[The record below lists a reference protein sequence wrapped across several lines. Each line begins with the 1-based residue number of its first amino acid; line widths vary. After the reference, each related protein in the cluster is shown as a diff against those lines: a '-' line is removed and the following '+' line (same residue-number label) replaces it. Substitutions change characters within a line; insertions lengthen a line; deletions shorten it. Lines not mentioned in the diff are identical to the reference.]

1 MSLQPQALDYAP
13 PRSRGAFVLS
23 PRTAATIVLAL
34 AALGFALRATAIFA
48 LHRWEQPNAIEHR
61 ALALS
66 LVEHGTFYFRD
77 FGKYGPSSVQSP
89 SYPFLLAM
97 LFRTFGPDSTAS
109 YIAAMLINSLAGAL
123 TVWLTWK
130 MVRALGGSSAAA
142 LLAAALIAIW
152 PSQVYA
158 ATHVQAI
165 SLITLCIVAMIYLFQ
180 RSVQTG
186 SLASWIGYSI
196 IGTLAALTEPV
207 LLPIVALSGLLIV
220 VWRVWRVWRGSSL
233 SIEQRI
239 RNAAV
244 LLAAALLI
252 IMPWTVRNRT
262 VHERWIPIKST
273 FWVNVWKANNDFA
286 TGTDRLEL
294 SEEKQAALRSGAM
307 SLSDRQLV
315 DPRFDNQRQYD
326 RLTPEQRAR
335 LENQPEAVR
344 EEVFREFATSWI
356 ASHPARYLQL
366 CLIRLGK
373 TLWVD
378 WDNPK
383 SHNVL
388 FWLSRAILLGLGIP
402 GLVIAIRQRWALLF
416 AALIAGSCLLTY
428 ALTIT
433 AARFSL
439 PLEPLALCMVAAFL
453 AGGWRSASA
462 NK

>member
-1 MSLQPQALDYAP
+1 MSMSIQPQALDYAP
-13 PRSRGAFVLS
+13 APSRRAVILS
-23 PRTAATIVLAL
+23 PRAAAMIVIAL

-48 LHRWEQPNAIEHR
+48 LRRWQQPNAIEHR

-66 LVEHGTFYFRD
+66 LIENGTFYFRD

-89 SYPFLLAM
+89 PYPFLLAT
-97 LFRTFGPDSTAS
+97 LFKMFGPDSSQS

-130 MVRALGGSSAAA
+130 LVRALGGSGVAAV
-142 LLAAALIAIW
+142 LAAALVAVW

-165 SLITLCIVAMIYLFQ
+165 SLITLCIVAMIFLFQ

-186 SLASWIGYSI
+186 SLWPWIGYSI

-207 LLPIVALSGLLIV
+207 LLPVVALTGLLILI
-220 VWRVWRVWRGSSL
+220 WRSGL
-233 SIEQRI
+233 SIGQRVC
-239 RNAAV
+239 NASV

-286 TGTDRLEL
+286 TGTDRVEL
-294 SEEKQAALRSGAM
+294 SEQKQAALQAERM
-307 SLSDRQLV
+307 SLNDRQLV
-315 DPRFDNQRQYD
+315 DPRFDSEHQYD

-344 EEVFREFATSWI
+344 EEVFKEFATNWI
-356 ASHPARYLQL
+356 ALHPTRYFQL
-366 CLIRLGK
+366 CLMRLGK

-383 SHNVL
+383 SHNML
-388 FWLSRAILLGLGIP
+388 FWLSRAILLALLVP
-402 GLVIAIRQRWALLF
+402 GLFVAVRQHWSLVF
-416 AALIAGSCLLTY
+416 AALVAGSCLLTY
-428 ALTIT
+428 TLTIT

-439 PLEPLALCMVAAFL
+439 PLEPLALCLVAALL
-453 AGGWRSASA
+453 AGGWRSPSTAR
-462 NK
+462 